1 MTWKATLWKAQVQCV
16 ATAGNLGTISN
27 IWWTKTEVDI
37 MASPKSMVKLL
48 HRGATATDIRYLG
61 GGQMDNPH
69 IPWIPVRKSWGRRLQ
84 CGLCLTRLWMRR
96 GGREADK
103 ILGITARVSL
113 EASTQEK
120 THNQQQCMISME
132 ENKSEMDPNAKGHDP
147 VILGHHVPSLLRF
160 KGVPKF
166 VPISTY
172 SSEQT
177 ILCRCRDSTMQSS
190 PLPDRSLV
198 CPENEGSGPTAGAC
212 PHLPAACLCSLASLS
227 MLKGSLGASRRSQDG
242 HTEAPGHLFD
252 ALVGEGVT
260 AARAAC
266 SWSIRDPTPIFKGSL
281 GPPPVRDRK
290 GRGGEIRR
298 LD

>member
-1 MTWKATLWKAQVQCV
+1 M
-16 ATAGNLGTISN
+16 G
-27 IWWTKTEVDI
+27 
-37 MASPKSMVKLL
+37 
-48 HRGATATDIRYLG
+48 RG
-61 GGQMDNPH
+61 GG
-69 IPWIPVRKSWGRRLQ
+69 
-84 CGLCLTRLWMRR
+84 
-96 GGREADK
+96 EADK
-103 ILGITARVSL
+103 ILGTARVSL

-120 THNQQQCMISME
+120 TQKQQQCMISME
-132 ENKSEMDPNAKGHDP
+132 ENKSELDPNAKRHDP
-147 VILGHHVPSLLRF
+147 VVLGHPVPSLLRL
-160 KGVPKF
+160 KCVPEF

-177 ILCRCRDSTMQSS
+177 ILCRCRDFITMQSS
-190 PLPDRSLV
+190 PLLDSSLV
-198 CPENEGSGPTAGAC
+198 CPENEGSGPTAGAR